1 MLNKFKQFFEEK
13 FSQNKNKDKNNEAST
28 RLAAAAL
35 LIEIAYADSDIA
47 ETEKARLKKSLHE
60 RFGLSLNIL
69 DELVEMAETEIRNTH
84 STYEFTRLINEQYNK
99 QQKFFLIESMWEI
112 SYADGTLNPYEEAMI
127 RKLADLLYVPH
138 GEFIRAKINVMERL

>member
-13 FSQNKNKDKNNEAST
+13 FSQNKNKETNDEAST

-47 ETEKARLKKSLHE
+47 ESEKDTLKKSLHE
-60 RFGLSLNIL
+60 KFKLSLTIL
-69 DELVEMAETEIRNTH
+69 DELVEMAEAEIRNTH

-99 QQKFFLIESMWEI
+99 EQKYLLIQSMWEI
-112 SYADGTLNPYEEAMI
+112 AYADGTLNPYEEAMI